1 MAKVARRRQKKL
13 GKMIID
19 PDAPAV
25 KMVIRFLG
33 IFLATIVEHWL
44 DAKK

>member
-1 MAKVARRRQKKL
+1 MAKAAKRRQKKL

-33 IFLATIVEHWL
+33 SFLATLVEHLL